1 MNCYNIYLVL
11 YPLPKDDFNAFLLF
25 LVFVVWYFD
34 HVFFAFYLRK
44 LGRENT
50 HIFTICNYILYIIM
64 YFMLYILT

>member
-34 HVFFAFYLRK
+34 HVFFAFYLREW
-44 LGRENT
+44 GRENT
-50 HIFTICNYILYIIM
+50 HILYYM
-64 YFMLYILT
+64 